1 MPRIKVPRKSTAIDM
16 TAMCDV
22 AFLLLTFFILTATA
36 RQPEPLPVDTPA
48 STVKIKLPDTDI
60 ATLTVGQ
67 GKVFFGIPG
76 QDIRRNLLDKMG
88 AVYGIEFTE
97 EEKKRFSVIES
108 FGVPIGNLK
117 QIIAMQGEERNKA
130 GLQPGIPVDSVGVR
144 ASELHQWVYQARLA
158 TKELH
163 NQDMRVSIKGDANE
177 KIPEIQKVIDILQT
191 QNVNKFSLIT
201 SLRGEDY

>member
-60 ATLTVGQ
+60 ATLTVGK

-76 QDIRRNLLDKMG
+76 QDIRRNLLEKM
-88 AVYGIEFTE
+88 ATVYGMDFTE
-97 EEKKRFSVIES
+97 EEKKRFSVMES
-108 FGVPIGNLK
+108 FGVPLGNLK
-117 QIIAMQGEERNKA
+117 QIIAMQGEARNKE
-130 GLQPGIPVDSVGVR
+130 GLQPGIPIDSVGVR
-144 ASELHQWVYQARLA
+144 PSELHQWIYQARLA

-163 NQDMRVSIKGDANE
+163 NVDMRVSIKGDANE
-177 KIPEIQKVIDILQT
+177 KIPQIQKVIDILQT